1 MPGLREHRD
10 RLVRLRDEARARRTA
25 IIERAEREGRD
36 RLTESETTAHRA
48 LTEDI
53 TALDEMVGEASAEC
67 RRAGLD
73 NDDAMRVRQAS
84 GRLDA
89 NGGGTWEARA
99 AAALQRLGG
108 EENAT
113 HTRAM
118 TSGSVDVPQLLPV
131 GVTPQARP
139 VRLVDLL
146 VNRIQLQGNAFEYF
160 VHSVRTNNAA
170 VVADNATKPT
180 SVNTIEPVIDRARVL
195 AHLSEPTPQRL
206 LMDVPGLEAW
216 LWSEMAEGVIDAL
229 EAEVISGDGTSEH
242 FTGVLSASGTTPV
255 AFATDAP
262 TTIRKGLTAAQNAGD
277 VCNALVLNPADA
289 ETLDLTRWGASGG
302 FLLDGFA
309 DGQHRSANV
318 FGDPAEITRVI
329 CPSVPAGTALLA
341 DWTKVL
347 IGVRE
352 TLRIDVDMSGTL
364 FTKNQFVARAEGRYG
379 IGITRPAS
387 FYVCALAAE

>member
-1 MPGLREHRD
+1 MPGLKEHRD
-10 RLVRLRDEARARRTA
+10 RLIRLRDEARARRTA
-25 IIERAEREGRD
+25 IADRAEREGRRD
-36 RLTESETTAHRA
+36 LTESETTAHRQ
-48 LTEDI
+48 LTDDI
-53 TALDEMVGEASAEC
+53 TALDDLVGEAAAEC
-67 RRAGLD
+67 RRAGY
-73 NDDAMRVRQAS
+73 DDEDTMRVRQAS
-84 GRLDA
+84 GDPDS
-89 NGGGTWEARA
+89 GGSWEARA

-108 EENAT
+108 EDSAT
-113 HTRAM
+113 QTRAM

-131 GVTPQARP
+131 GVTPKARP

-146 VNRIQLQGNAFEYF
+146 VNRIRLDGNAFEYF
-160 VHSVRTNNAA
+160 VHSVRTNNAD

-180 SVNTIEPVIDRARVL
+180 SVNTIEPVQDRARVI

-206 LMDVPGLEAW
+206 LMDVPGLQGW

-229 EAEVISGDGTSEH
+229 EAQVIAGDGTGENI
-242 FTGVLSASGTTPV
+242 TGILSASGTTPV

-262 TTIRKGLTAAQNAGD
+262 TTIRKALTAAQNAGD
-277 VCNALVLNPADA
+277 VCDALVLNPADA

-318 FGDPAEITRVI
+318 FGNPDAITRVI
-329 CPSVPAGTALLA
+329 CPSVPAGTGILA
-341 DWTKVL
+341 DWSKVL

-352 TLRIDVDMSGTL
+352 SLRIDVDMSGVL
-364 FTKNQFVARAEGRYG
+364 FTKNQFIARAEGRYG

-387 FYVCALAAE
+387 FYLCALSE

>member
-1 MPGLREHRD
+1 MPGLRENRD
-10 RLVRLRDEARARRTA
+10 RLARLRDEARARRTA
-25 IIERAEREGRD
+25 IIDRAEREGRD
-36 RLTESETTAHRA
+36 NLTESETTAHRQ
-48 LTEDI
+48 LTDDI
-53 TALDEMVGEASAEC
+53 TALDELVGEASAEC

-73 NDDAMRVRQAS
+73 NDEAMRVRQAS

-108 EENAT
+108 EDSVAT
-113 HTRAM
+113 TRAM

-131 GVTPQARP
+131 GVTPKARP
-139 VRLVDLL
+139 TRLVDLL
-146 VNRIQLQGNAFEYF
+146 VNRIQLEGNAFEYF
-160 VHSVRTNNAA
+160 VQSVRTNNAD

-180 SVNTIEPVIDRARVL
+180 SVLTVEAVQDRARVI

-216 LWSEMAEGVIDAL
+216 LYDELGDGVIAAL
-229 EAEVISGDGTSEH
+229 ETQVIAGDGTGESI
-242 FTGVLSASGTTPV
+242 TGILSASGTTPV
-255 AFATDAP
+255 AFATDPA
-262 TTIRKGLTAAQNAGD
+262 TTIRKALTAAQTAGD
-277 VCNALVLNPADA
+277 ACNALVLNPADA

-318 FGDPAEITRVI
+318 FGDPAEITRVV
-329 CPSVPAGTALLA
+329 CPSIPAGTALLA
-341 DWTKVL
+341 DWSKVL

-352 TLRIDVDMSGTL
+352 SLRIDVDMSGVL

-387 FYVCALAAE
+387 FYICSLAAE